1 MKQRPTSTENNDVW
15 LPPPWVRGS
24 WASLLTSHVMTNSE
38 RLPPPPLTLA
48 GVTFGAKGRRQ
59 ISLAGLTSHDTAKA
73 HVIMLLP
80 ANPKLLREVSVW
92 QAWTSAFRYISKLP
106 ISESKREHVKN
117 LNLLNCYKKL
127 LEMFC
132 NLNETFIFFWG
143 SNDIQHTD
151 CIFKV
156 FVFYFPKIFISI
168 FKFIGV

>member
-59 ISLAGLTSHDTAKA
+59 MSLAGLTSHDTAKA

-92 QAWTSAFRYISKLP
+92 QAWTSAFRYPHQQTSHLRVEKGTRKESKL
-106 ISESKREHVKN
+106 V
-117 LNLLNCYKKL
+117 KL
-127 LEMFC
+127 LKEAFRDV
-132 NLNETFIFFWG
+132 LQFEWDFHFLLR
-143 SNDIQHTD
+143 Q
-151 CIFKV
+151 
-156 FVFYFPKIFISI
+156 
-168 FKFIGV
+168 